1 MKLAFLSSISHE
13 LRTPLNSIIGFTG
26 ILLQG
31 MSGELTEEQEKQLS
45 IVQKSAKHLLAL
57 ISDVI
62 DVSKIEAEK
71 VELFLKDFDLS
82 SLLREVMESFT
93 HAAAEKGLKLSLK
106 APEKLLV
113 RSDERRIKQVLN
125 NLLSNAVKFTENGGI
140 ETRVLDGE
148 DRITITVRDTGIGIK
163 EEDQR
168 NLFKAFSKITYEGI
182 PRQEG
187 TGLGLYLSQKIANLL
202 GGELRAESAFGK
214 GSTFT
219 VSLPLASEADP

>member
-1 MKLAFLSSISHE
+1 MIPPS
-13 LRTPLNSIIGFTG
+13 
-26 ILLQG
+26 
-31 MSGELTEEQEKQLS
+31 
-45 IVQKSAKHLLAL
+45 
-57 ISDVI
+57 
-62 DVSKIEAEK
+62 
-71 VELFLKDFDLS
+71 
-82 SLLREVMESFT
+82 
-93 HAAAEKGLKLSLK
+93 AAEKGLRLSLA
-106 APEKLLV
+106 APEKLRV

-187 TGLGLYLSQKIANLL
+187 TGLGLYLSRKIANLL
-202 GGELRAESAFGK
+202 NGELRAKSAFGK

-219 VSLPLASEADP
+219 FVFPKVS